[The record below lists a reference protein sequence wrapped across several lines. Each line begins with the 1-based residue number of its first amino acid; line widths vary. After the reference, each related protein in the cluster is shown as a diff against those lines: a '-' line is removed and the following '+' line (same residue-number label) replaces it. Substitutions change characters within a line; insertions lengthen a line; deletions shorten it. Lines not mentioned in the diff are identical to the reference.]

1 MDLQGTR
8 ASPRNKQAEHNPP
21 QLVFGDHNSLT
32 SNSPPWLFCAGRI
45 PPAPA
50 TSSFVH
56 QLVLQLFTWPCR
68 TKQNRASSLLVVAT
82 FLQSSGHTPSRQPQH
97 YAFKIHSS
105 PRASL
110 LEEQSTLE
118 RRSDFFPP
126 LPQARAIIAYHKYSP
141 SSARCKQ
148 CVLTGYYPPPRQAKK
163 KTS

>member
-1 MDLQGTR
+1 MDLQGTQ
-8 ASPRNKQAEHNPP
+8 ASPSEQAEHNPP
-21 QLVFGDHNSLT
+21 WLIFGDHNSLT

-45 PPAPA
+45 PPAPV

-56 QLVLQLFTWPCR
+56 QLVLQLFTWPSR

-82 FLQSSGHTPSRQPQH
+82 FLLSSGHTPSRQPQH

-126 LPQARAIIAYHKYSP
+126 
-141 SSARCKQ
+141 SSASESHYCIPQILPEQRS
-148 CVLTGYYPPPRQAKK
+148 LEAAYSHWLLPS
-163 KTS
+163 TSTS